1 MCSYILPLFN
11 IFFFARVEIAIDE
24 RSVSVMELQRPR
36 RHKRLERVYRIQQER
51 QIEGYVASLSLTD
64 QPARIAPDH
73 QVLFPWESP
82 TPAADIQICRAGRGE
97 DFLLPADQDRRDNAS
112 FAAST
117 APARDDSSP
126 GRHGSRDRRER
137 FDSFE

>member
-64 QPARIAPDH
+64 QRARMARDHQFLVRGNHPRRRPTSRFAAPAAARIFSCRPTRIGAIM
-73 QVLFPWESP
+73 LAFPPIP
-82 TPAADIQICRAGRGE
+82 TPWRPGDESSLAGAVDAAK
-97 DFLLPADQDRRDNAS
+97 L
-112 FAAST
+112 
-117 APARDDSSP
+117 
-126 GRHGSRDRRER
+126 
-137 FDSFE
+137 